1 MKPPK
6 FLIKLLVSGAIIT
19 LLLQVVDLNTIIEKL
34 ISVPSST
41 ILIIFIGYVLGQVL
55 SAYKWWLLGLATFP
69 NKKYKDA
76 LSSYFLGML
85 INIFGLGIVGGDFG
99 RAAIY
104 SGERGKLVEALG
116 TVAADRIHGFLILVL
131 IGFVSILTFGLD
143 SKSHNFDSILL
154 ALVGLFIFAWFFA
167 PKLIDTV
174 LKLVPSNNIAP
185 KISTQ
190 FQRLFSSFPKDKKVL
205 IKISV
210 ISFVFHSFQIILHA
224 IMAKG
229 FGADIPLTY
238 LFCTIPLINIF
249 SSLPI
254 SWMGLGIR
262 EVGYVFFFSP
272 AFVSKETAIAFG
284 ALWLLSNIVSSIV
297 GGMLGYLSRG
307 LEYREFNKLLK
318 TSN

>member
-6 FLIKLLVSGAIIT
+6 FLIKLVVSIVIIT
-19 LLLQVVDLNTIIEKL
+19 LLLQVVDLSTIIEKL
-34 ISVPSST
+34 KSVPINT
-41 ILIIFIGYVLGQVL
+41 ILIIFVGYIFGQAL
-55 SAYKWWLLGLATFP
+55 SAYKWWLLGLPTFP
-69 NKKYKDA
+69 DKKYKDA

-104 SGERGKLVEALG
+104 CRGKGQLLEALG
-116 TVAADRIHGFLILVL
+116 TVAADRIHGFLILVF
-131 IGFVSILTFGLD
+131 IGFISILIFGLD
-143 SKSHNFDSILL
+143 AKSQHFDLILL
-154 ALVGLFIFAWFFA
+154 ALAGLFIFAWFFA
-167 PKLIDTV
+167 PKLIDTL
-174 LKLVPSNNIAP
+174 LKTVPSNNIAP
-185 KISTQ
+185 KISAQ
-190 FQRLFSSFPKDKKVL
+190 FKRLFSSFPKDTKIF
-205 IKISV
+205 IKISI
-210 ISFVFHSFQIILHA
+210 ISIIFHSLQIILHA

-229 FGADIPLTY
+229 FGANIPLTY

-284 ALWLLSNIVSSIV
+284 ALWLLSNIFASII
-297 GGMLGYLSRG
+297 GGILAYFSQG
-307 LEYREFNKLLK
+307 LEYKEFNKLLK
-318 TSN
+318 SS